1 MEDKEIIDLYW
12 QRSDRAIAE
21 TDRKYGRY
29 CGTIAYNICRSRE
42 DAEECVGDTLSL
54 IHI

>member
-1 MEDKEIIDLYW
+1 MEDEKIVDLFW

-29 CGTIAYNICRSRE
+29 CHTIADCAVCVSRP
-42 DAEECVGDTLSL
+42 
-54 IHI
+54 HHQKHFH

>member
-29 CGTIAYNICRSRE
+29 CGTIAYNICRSR
-42 DAEECVGDTLSL
+42 
-54 IHI
+54 

>member
-21 TDRKYGRY
+21 TDRKYGRRCWATPGRRPGKGAGS
-29 CGTIAYNICRSRE
+29 CGGRCCWRR
-42 DAEECVGDTLSL
+42 
-54 IHI
+54 